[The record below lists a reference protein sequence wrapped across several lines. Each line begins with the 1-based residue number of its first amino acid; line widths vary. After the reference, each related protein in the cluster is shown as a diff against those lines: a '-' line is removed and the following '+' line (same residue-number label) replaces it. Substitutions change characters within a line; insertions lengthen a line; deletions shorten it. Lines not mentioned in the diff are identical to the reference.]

1 MIQRQPM
8 PRRHAAILIA
18 ACLHLTLVLCGAAK
32 VRLLPPGN
40 PAGPILAT
48 YRAYTGSDNSYGF
61 FAPAVASEWRGL
73 FEVCRANGRCEEAE
87 LPYGN
92 PETAVLLS
100 SIHGML
106 AHDARDVLAA
116 SLAATQFARV
126 PDARTIVVKVQ
137 VYAVPTMAQA
147 RAGQRARW
155 RTAYA
160 YAFTR
165 AGRSS

>member
-1 MIQRQPM
+1 MIQRLSM
-8 PRRHAAILIA
+8 PRTHAAMLIA
-18 ACLHLTLVLCGAAK
+18 ACLHLALVICGAARIR
-32 VRLLPPGN
+32 VLSQETV
-40 PAGPILAT
+40 AGHALAT
-48 YRAYTGSDNSYGF
+48 YRAYTGSDNGYGF

-73 FEVCRANGRCEEAE
+73 FEVCRADGRCEEAE

-106 AHDARDVLAA
+106 AYDARDVLAA
-116 SLAATQFARV
+116 SLAATQVARV

-137 VYAVPTMAQA
+137 VYAVPTMAQT

>member
-8 PRRHAAILIA
+8 PRRHAAMLVA
-18 ACLHLTLVLCGAAK
+18 ACLHLTLVVCGAAK
-32 VRLLPPGN
+32 LRLLAPGN
-40 PAGPILAT
+40 AAGRVLAT
-48 YRAYTGSDNSYGF
+48 YRAYTGSDNAFGF

-73 FEVCRANGRCEEAE
+73 YEVCRDDGRCTEAE
-87 LPYGN
+87 MPYGN
-92 PETAVLLS
+92 PESAVLLS

-126 PDARTIVVKVQ
+126 PDAKTIVVKVQ
-137 VYAVPTMAQA
+137 VYAVPTMSQA

-160 YAFTR
+160 YAFRR